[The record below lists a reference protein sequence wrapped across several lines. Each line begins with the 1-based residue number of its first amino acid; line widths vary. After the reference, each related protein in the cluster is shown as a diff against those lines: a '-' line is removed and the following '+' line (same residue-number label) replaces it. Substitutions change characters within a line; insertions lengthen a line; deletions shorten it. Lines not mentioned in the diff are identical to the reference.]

1 MRAIVREGG
10 LLPIQSA
17 ALAGVS
23 AAVSSSSDL
32 GLRPVRFAFLS
43 LYDKGGLQELAACLA
58 RHGAEFVSSGGTAKA
73 LRDLGHQVTEVSQV
87 TGAPEVLGGRV
98 KTLHP
103 KIHAGILAR
112 PEDADEA
119 VLDEMGVRRIDLVCV
134 NLYPFLDA
142 LAGGEQ
148 PPVEMIDIGGP
159 ASLRAAAK
167 NHAACVAVGDRGEYA
182 ALMEELDA
190 NGGATGAAFRRGQAA
205 RVFAMCAAYDAAVA
219 SWMADAEAPEAEAR
233 AQAAARLAGGLV
245 GPGRTSPLRYGEN
258 PHQAARLH
266 RLGEGGVP
274 SAQVLQGKE
283 LSYNNILDADS
294 AYACLRHLG
303 GGHACAIVKHANP
316 CGVAVGASQGEAW
329 QKALATD
336 STSAFGGIIAFSR
349 PLEADT
355 AQAILDFGFVEVI
368 MAPQISPQAAQ
379 LLAKRKALRL
389 LELPLYPPGEPPMPH
404 YQSVQGG
411 LLEQEQDSLSD
422 DPPSWQL
429 ATAAAP
435 TEQQRDDLAF
445 AFLVCRQLKSNAVVF
460 ARDGATLGLG
470 GGQSSRVSSVRIAV
484 QKAEEAGLSLQGSV
498 LASDA
503 FFPFSD
509 GLELALDAG
518 ATAVVQPGGSRRDDE
533 VIAAADARGAAMLL
547 SGRRHFRH

>member
-1 MRAIVREGG
+1 
-10 LLPIQSA
+10 
-17 ALAGVS
+17 
-23 AAVSSSSDL
+23 
-32 GLRPVRFAFLS
+32 
-43 LYDKGGLQELAACLA
+43 
-58 RHGAEFVSSGGTAKA
+58 
-73 LRDLGHQVTEVSQV
+73 
-87 TGAPEVLGGRV
+87 
-98 KTLHP
+98 
-103 KIHAGILAR
+103 
-112 PEDADEA
+112 
-119 VLDEMGVRRIDLVCV
+119 
-134 NLYPFLDA
+134 
-142 LAGGEQ
+142 
-148 PPVEMIDIGGP
+148 MIDIGGP

-167 NHAACVAVGDRGEYA
+167 NHAACVAVGDPGEYA
-182 ALMEELDA
+182 ALTEELDA

-205 RVFAMCAAYDAAVA
+205 RVFARCAAYDAAVA
-219 SWMADAEAPEAEAR
+219 SWMADAEAPEAQER
-233 AQAAARLAGGLV
+233 AQAVARLVGGVAGGLA

-274 SAQVLQGKE
+274 SARVLQGKE

-349 PLEADT
+349 PLQADT

-368 MAPQISPQAAQ
+368 MAPQFEPQAAQ

-389 LELPLYPPGEPPMPH
+389 LELPLYPPGAPPVPH
-404 YQSVQGG
+404 YQSVEGG
-411 LLEQEQDSLSD
+411 LLEQEQDSLPD
-422 DPPSWQL
+422 DPQAWTL
-429 ATAAAP
+429 ATKAAP
-435 TEQQRDDLAF
+435 TGAQRDDLAF

-484 QKAEEAGLSLQGSV
+484 QKAQEAGLSLQGSV

-518 ATAVVQPGGSRRDDE
+518 AAAVVQPGGSRRDDE